1 MAQKITYDLL
11 TKLFDRNTFFSLAQ
25 EMIAQKEAGTY
36 RLVYVNIDSFK
47 MVNEQYGI
55 ESGDEVLKWVGESL
69 QRLTD
74 ATSGICAR
82 ISSDNFAMLYEDELV
97 CQSMIDDTY
106 SMAVCPPAIN
116 KKIKLTVG
124 RYIVKDK
131 SLPVVSMFDRA
142 RIAAGQIKGDYEVSF
157 NFYDDS
163 MRNLLIKK
171 QSIMD
176 NMEDAVANHEFTVWY
191 QPQYNHLN
199 RKIVGV
205 EALVRWKRD
214 GQFISPA
221 EFIPLFEQNG
231 FIYKLDK
238 YVWETVCN
246 DISKWID
253 AGNEPVP
260 VSVNISRKD
269 ILHDDFI
276 DTLRNLLA
284 RYRID
289 YKYMRLEITESAF
302 AEETGLVTKKV
313 NELIRL
319 GFVVEIDDFGSG
331 YSSLNTIKDVPA
343 SVLKLDMRFFEQ
355 TNNVQR
361 AGLVIE
367 STIRMAK
374 WLGMSV
380 IAEGVEEEAQ
390 ADFLKSIGCHYIQGY
405 YYAKPMPKEDFE
417 LLMKKSKLEPRLDRL
432 KALDTFKNSNFW
444 DPNSLET
451 LIFNSYVGGACIFE
465 YRNGRTQVVRINDQY
480 GKAFGKIKPPDGLI
494 ESPLITE
501 CPDPEARKLFL
512 DTTEK
517 AIETSNIEV
526 CELMMSDGV
535 HTEYV
540 RVAMRVLAKTDDR
553 ALLYALITNQTAQ
566 REAEMHEKNMLKQ
579 LDAALEAVNAA
590 VTVTRYGKDSL
601 SEVLYVSSN
610 FRNMF
615 EYTEEE
621 FEKGFA
627 NINNLIC
634 KEDRPK
640 YEHMM
645 LGLKEEGDKMSCDFR
660 AEKKDGTYRY
670 MTSVNTLIAMDGVEG
685 DVIVTVAS
693 DVTEL
698 YPDEVEN

>member
-25 EMIAQKEAGTY
+25 EMIAQKEEGTY
-36 RLVYVNIDSFK
+36 RMVFVNIDSFK

-82 ISSDNFAMLYEDELV
+82 ISSDNFAMLYEEELV

-171 QSIMD
+171 QSITD
-176 NMEDAVANHEFTVWY
+176 NMEDAVANHEFVVWY
-191 QPQYNHLN
+191 QPQYNHAN

-205 EALVRWKRD
+205 EALVRWKRE
-214 GQFISPA
+214 GQFVSPA

-253 AGNEPVP
+253 EGNEPIP

-302 AEETGLVTKKV
+302 AEETGLITKKV

-331 YSSLNTIKDVPA
+331 YSSLNTLKDVPA

-355 TNNVQR
+355 TSNVQR

-417 LLMKKSKLEPRLDRL
+417 LLMRKSKKEPRLERL

-465 YRNGRTQVVRINDQY
+465 YRNGRTQVVRTNDQFE
-480 GKAFGKIKPPDGLI
+480 KAFGKIKPPEGLI
-494 ESPLITE
+494 ESPMITE
-501 CPDPEARKLFL
+501 SPDPEARKLFL
-512 DTTEK
+512 DTVEK
-517 AIETSNIEV
+517 TIETSNIEI
-526 CELMMSDGV
+526 CELRMSDGE
-535 HTEYV
+535 HIEYV

-553 ALLYALITNQTAQ
+553 ALLYSLLTNQTAQ
-566 REAEMHEKNMLKQ
+566 IEAEMHERNMLKQ

-627 NINNLIC
+627 NINKLIC
-634 KEDRPK
+634 EEDRPK

-645 LGLKEEGDKMSCDFR
+645 LSLKEEGDKMSCDFR
-660 AEKKDGTYRY
+660 ARKKDGTYRH

-698 YPDEVEN
+698 YPEEA

>member
-25 EMIAQKEAGTY
+25 EMIAQKEEGTY
-36 RLVYVNIDSFK
+36 RMVFVNIDSFK

-82 ISSDNFAMLYEDELV
+82 ISSDNFAMLYEEELV

-157 NFYDDS
+157 SFYDDS

-171 QSIMD
+171 QSITD
-176 NMEDAVANHEFTVWY
+176 NMEDAVANHEFVVWY
-191 QPQYNHLN
+191 QPQYNHAN

-205 EALVRWKRD
+205 EALVRWKRE

-238 YVWETVCN
+238 YVWETVCK

-253 AGNEPVP
+253 EGNEPIP

-302 AEETGLVTKKV
+302 AEETGLITKKA

-331 YSSLNTIKDVPA
+331 YSSLNTLKDVPA

-355 TNNVQR
+355 TSNVQR

-417 LLMKKSKLEPRLDRL
+417 LLMKKSKKEPRLERL

-465 YRNGRTQVVRINDQY
+465 YRNGRTQVIRTNDQFE
-480 GKAFGKIKPPDGLI
+480 KAFGKIKPPEGLI
-494 ESPLITE
+494 ESPMITE
-501 CPDPEARKLFL
+501 SPDPEARKLFL
-512 DTTEK
+512 DTVEK
-517 AIETSNIEV
+517 TIETSNIEI
-526 CELMMSDGV
+526 CELKMSDGE
-535 HTEYV
+535 HMEYV

-553 ALLYALITNQTAQ
+553 VLLYSLLTNQTAQ
-566 REAEMHEKNMLKQ
+566 IEAEMHERNMLKQ
-579 LDAALEAVNAA
+579 LDAALEAANAA

-610 FRNMF
+610 FCNMF

-634 KEDRPK
+634 EEDRPK

-645 LGLKEEGDKMSCDFR
+645 LSLKEEGDKMSCDFR
-660 AEKKDGTYRY
+660 ARKKDGTYRH

-698 YPDEVEN
+698 YPEEA

>member
-25 EMIAQKEAGTY
+25 EMIAQKEEGTY
-36 RLVYVNIDSFK
+36 RMVFVNIDSFK

-82 ISSDNFAMLYEDELV
+82 ISSDNFAMLYEEELV

-171 QSIMD
+171 QSITD
-176 NMEDAVANHEFTVWY
+176 NMEDAVANHEFVVWY
-191 QPQYNHLN
+191 QPQYNHAN

-205 EALVRWKRD
+205 EALVRWKRE
-214 GQFISPA
+214 GQFVSPA

-253 AGNEPVP
+253 EGNEPIP

-302 AEETGLVTKKV
+302 AEETGLITKKV

-331 YSSLNTIKDVPA
+331 YSSLNTLKDVPA

-355 TNNVQR
+355 TSNVQR

-417 LLMKKSKLEPRLDRL
+417 LLMRKSKKEPRLERL

-465 YRNGRTQVVRINDQY
+465 YRNGRTQVVRTNDQFE
-480 GKAFGKIKPPDGLI
+480 KAFGKIKPPEGLI
-494 ESPLITE
+494 ESPMITE
-501 CPDPEARKLFL
+501 SPDPEARKLFL
-512 DTTEK
+512 DTVEK
-517 AIETSNIEV
+517 TIETSNIEI
-526 CELMMSDGV
+526 CELRMSDGE
-535 HTEYV
+535 HIEYV

-553 ALLYALITNQTAQ
+553 VLLYSLLTNQTAQ
-566 REAEMHEKNMLKQ
+566 IEAEMHERNMLKQ

-634 KEDRPK
+634 EEDRPK

-645 LGLKEEGDKMSCDFR
+645 LSLKEEGDKMSCDFR
-660 AEKKDGTYRY
+660 ARKKDGTYRH

-698 YPDEVEN
+698 YPEEA

>member
-25 EMIAQKEAGTY
+25 EMIAQKEEGTY
-36 RLVYVNIDSFK
+36 RMVFVNIDSFK

-55 ESGDEVLKWVGESL
+55 ECGDEVLKWVGESL

-82 ISSDNFAMLYEDELV
+82 ISSDNFAMLYEEELV

-176 NMEDAVANHEFTVWY
+176 NMEDAVANHEFVVWY
-191 QPQYNHLN
+191 QPQYNHAN

-205 EALVRWKRD
+205 EALVRWKRE
-214 GQFISPA
+214 GQFVSPA

-253 AGNEPVP
+253 EGNELIP

-302 AEETGLVTKKV
+302 AEETGLITKKV

-331 YSSLNTIKDVPA
+331 YSSLNTLKDVPA

-355 TNNVQR
+355 TSNVQR

-417 LLMKKSKLEPRLDRL
+417 LLMRKSKKEPRLERL

-465 YRNGRTQVVRINDQY
+465 YRNGRTQVVRTNDQFE
-480 GKAFGKIKPPDGLI
+480 KAFGKIKPPEGLI
-494 ESPLITE
+494 ESPMITE
-501 CPDPEARKLFL
+501 SPDPEARKLFL
-512 DTTEK
+512 DTVEK
-517 AIETSNIEV
+517 TIETSNIEI
-526 CELMMSDGV
+526 CELRMSDGE
-535 HTEYV
+535 HIEYV

-553 ALLYALITNQTAQ
+553 ALLYSLLTNQTAQ
-566 REAEMHEKNMLKQ
+566 IEAEMHERNMLKQ

-634 KEDRPK
+634 EEDRPK

-645 LGLKEEGDKMSCDFR
+645 LSLKEEGDKMSCDFR
-660 AEKKDGTYRY
+660 ARKKDGTYRH

-698 YPDEVEN
+698 YPEEA

>member
-25 EMIAQKEAGTY
+25 EMIAQKEEGTY
-36 RLVYVNIDSFK
+36 RMVFVNIDSFK

-82 ISSDNFAMLYEDELV
+82 ISSDNFAMLYEEELV

-171 QSIMD
+171 QSITD
-176 NMEDAVANHEFTVWY
+176 NMEDAVANHEFVVWY
-191 QPQYNHLN
+191 QPQYNHAN

-205 EALVRWKRD
+205 EALVRWKRE
-214 GQFISPA
+214 GQFVSPA

-253 AGNEPVP
+253 EGNELIP

-302 AEETGLVTKKV
+302 AEETGLITKKV

-331 YSSLNTIKDVPA
+331 YSSLNTLKDVPA

-355 TNNVQR
+355 TSNVQR

-417 LLMKKSKLEPRLDRL
+417 LLMKKSKKEPRLERL

-465 YRNGRTQVVRINDQY
+465 YRNGRTQVVRTNDQFE
-480 GKAFGKIKPPDGLI
+480 KAFGKIKPPEGLI
-494 ESPLITE
+494 ESPMITE
-501 CPDPEARKLFL
+501 SPDPEARKLFL
-512 DTTEK
+512 DTVEK
-517 AIETSNIEV
+517 TIETSNIEI
-526 CELMMSDGV
+526 CELRMSDGE
-535 HTEYV
+535 HIEYV

-553 ALLYALITNQTAQ
+553 ALLYSLLTNQTAQ
-566 REAEMHEKNMLKQ
+566 IEAEMHERNMLKQ

-627 NINNLIC
+627 NINKLIC
-634 KEDRPK
+634 EEDRPK

-645 LGLKEEGDKMSCDFR
+645 LSLKEEGDKMSCDFR
-660 AEKKDGTYRY
+660 ARKKDGTYRH

-698 YPDEVEN
+698 YPEEA

>member
-25 EMIAQKEAGTY
+25 EMIAQKEEGTY
-36 RLVYVNIDSFK
+36 RMVFVNIDSFK

-82 ISSDNFAMLYEDELV
+82 ISSDNFAMLYEEELV

-157 NFYDDS
+157 SFYDDS

-171 QSIMD
+171 QSITD
-176 NMEDAVANHEFTVWY
+176 NMEDAVANHEFVVWY
-191 QPQYNHLN
+191 QPQYNHAN

-205 EALVRWKRD
+205 EALVRWKRE
-214 GQFISPA
+214 GQFVSPA

-238 YVWETVCN
+238 YVWETVCK

-253 AGNEPVP
+253 EGNEPIP

-302 AEETGLVTKKV
+302 AEETGLITKKA

-331 YSSLNTIKDVPA
+331 YSSLNTLKDVPA

-355 TNNVQR
+355 TSNIQR

-417 LLMKKSKLEPRLDRL
+417 LLMKKSKKEPRLERL

-465 YRNGRTQVVRINDQY
+465 YRNGRTQVIRTNDQFE
-480 GKAFGKIKPPDGLI
+480 KAFGKIKPPEGLI
-494 ESPLITE
+494 ESPMITE
-501 CPDPEARKLFL
+501 SPDPEARKLFL
-512 DTTEK
+512 DTVEK
-517 AIETSNIEV
+517 TIKTSNIEI
-526 CELMMSDGV
+526 CELRMSDGE
-535 HTEYV
+535 HIEYV

-553 ALLYALITNQTAQ
+553 VLLYSLLTNQTAQ
-566 REAEMHEKNMLKQ
+566 IEAEMHERNMLKQ
-579 LDAALEAVNAA
+579 LDAALEAANAA

-634 KEDRPK
+634 EEDRPK

-645 LGLKEEGDKMSCDFR
+645 LSLKEEGDKVNCDFR
-660 AEKKDGTYRY
+660 ARKKDGTYRH

-685 DVIVTVAS
+685 DVIVTVAL

-698 YPDEVEN
+698 YPEES

>member
-25 EMIAQKEAGTY
+25 EMIAQKEEGTY
-36 RLVYVNIDSFK
+36 RMVFVNIDSFK

-82 ISSDNFAMLYEDELV
+82 ISSDNFAMLYEEELV

-157 NFYDDS
+157 SFYDDS

-171 QSIMD
+171 QSITD
-176 NMEDAVANHEFTVWY
+176 NMEDAVANHEFVVWY
-191 QPQYNHLN
+191 QPQYNHAN

-205 EALVRWKRD
+205 EALVRWKRE

-238 YVWETVCN
+238 YVWETVCK

-253 AGNEPVP
+253 EGNEPIP

-302 AEETGLVTKKV
+302 AEETGLITKKA

-331 YSSLNTIKDVPA
+331 YSSLNTLKDVPA

-355 TNNVQR
+355 TSNVQR

-417 LLMKKSKLEPRLDRL
+417 LLMKKSKKEPRLERL

-465 YRNGRTQVVRINDQY
+465 YRNGRTQVIRTNDQFE
-480 GKAFGKIKPPDGLI
+480 KAFGKIKPPEGLI
-494 ESPLITE
+494 ESPMITE
-501 CPDPEARKLFL
+501 SPDPEARKLFL
-512 DTTEK
+512 DTVEK
-517 AIETSNIEV
+517 TIKTSNIEI
-526 CELMMSDGV
+526 CELRMSDGE
-535 HTEYV
+535 HIEYV

-553 ALLYALITNQTAQ
+553 VLLYSLLTNQTAQ
-566 REAEMHEKNMLKQ
+566 IEAEMHERNMLKQ
-579 LDAALEAVNAA
+579 LDAALEAANAA

-634 KEDRPK
+634 EEDRPK

-645 LGLKEEGDKMSCDFR
+645 LSLKEEGDKVNCDFR
-660 AEKKDGTYRY
+660 ARKKDGTYRH

-685 DVIVTVAS
+685 DVIVTVAL

-698 YPDEVEN
+698 YPEEASN

>member
-25 EMIAQKEAGTY
+25 EMIAQKEEGTY
-36 RLVYVNIDSFK
+36 RMVFVNIDSFK

-82 ISSDNFAMLYEDELV
+82 ISSDNFAMLYEEELV

-157 NFYDDS
+157 SFYDDS

-171 QSIMD
+171 QSITD
-176 NMEDAVANHEFTVWY
+176 NMEDAVANHEFVVWY
-191 QPQYNHLN
+191 QPQYNHAN

-205 EALVRWKRD
+205 EALVRWKRE
-214 GQFISPA
+214 GQFVSPA

-238 YVWETVCN
+238 YVWETVCS

-253 AGNEPVP
+253 EGNEPIP

-302 AEETGLVTKKV
+302 AEETGLITKKA

-331 YSSLNTIKDVPA
+331 YSSLNTLKDVPA

-355 TNNVQR
+355 TSNVQR

-417 LLMKKSKLEPRLDRL
+417 LLMKKSKKEPRLERL

-465 YRNGRTQVVRINDQY
+465 YRNGRTQVIRTNDQFE
-480 GKAFGKIKPPDGLI
+480 KAFGKIKPPEGLI
-494 ESPLITE
+494 ESPMITE
-501 CPDPEARKLFL
+501 SPDPEARKLFL
-512 DTTEK
+512 DTVEK
-517 AIETSNIEV
+517 TIKTSNIEI
-526 CELMMSDGV
+526 CELRMSDGE
-535 HTEYV
+535 HIEYV

-553 ALLYALITNQTAQ
+553 VLLYSLLTNQTAQ
-566 REAEMHEKNMLKQ
+566 IEAEMHERNMLKQ
-579 LDAALEAVNAA
+579 LDAALEAANAA

-634 KEDRPK
+634 EEDRPK

-645 LGLKEEGDKMSCDFR
+645 LSLKEEGDKVNCDFR
-660 AEKKDGTYRY
+660 ARKKDGTFRH

-685 DVIVTVAS
+685 DVIVTVAL
-693 DVTEL
+693 DITEL
-698 YPDEVEN
+698 YPEEA

>member
-25 EMIAQKEAGTY
+25 EMIAQKEEGTY
-36 RLVYVNIDSFK
+36 RMVFVNIDSFK

-55 ESGDEVLKWVGESL
+55 ECGDEVLKWVGESL

-82 ISSDNFAMLYEDELV
+82 ISSDNFAMLYEEELV

-106 SMAVCPPAIN
+106 SIAVCPPAIN

-171 QSIMD
+171 QSITD
-176 NMEDAVANHEFTVWY
+176 NMEDAVANHEFVVWY
-191 QPQYNHLN
+191 QPQYNHAN

-205 EALVRWKRD
+205 EALVRWKRE
-214 GQFISPA
+214 GQFVSPA

-253 AGNEPVP
+253 EGNELIP

-302 AEETGLVTKKV
+302 AEETGLITKKV

-331 YSSLNTIKDVPA
+331 YSSLNTLKDVPA

-355 TNNVQR
+355 TSNVQR

-417 LLMKKSKLEPRLDRL
+417 LLMRKSKKEPRLERL

-465 YRNGRTQVVRINDQY
+465 YRNGRTQVVRTNDQFE
-480 GKAFGKIKPPDGLI
+480 KAFGKIKPPEGLI
-494 ESPLITE
+494 ESPMITE
-501 CPDPEARKLFL
+501 SPDPEARKLFL
-512 DTTEK
+512 DTVEK
-517 AIETSNIEV
+517 TIETSNIEI
-526 CELMMSDGV
+526 CELKMSDGE
-535 HTEYV
+535 HIEYV

-553 ALLYALITNQTAQ
+553 ALLYSLLTNQTAQ
-566 REAEMHEKNMLKQ
+566 IEAEMHERNMLKQ

-627 NINNLIC
+627 NINKLIC
-634 KEDRPK
+634 EEDRPK

-645 LGLKEEGDKMSCDFR
+645 LSLKEEGDKMSCDFR
-660 AEKKDGTYRY
+660 ARKKDGTYRH

-698 YPDEVEN
+698 YPEEA

>member
-25 EMIAQKEAGTY
+25 EMIAQKEEGTY
-36 RLVYVNIDSFK
+36 RMVFVNIDSFK

-82 ISSDNFAMLYEDELV
+82 ISSDNFAMLYEEELV

-171 QSIMD
+171 QSITD
-176 NMEDAVANHEFTVWY
+176 NMEDAVANHEFVVWY
-191 QPQYNHLN
+191 QPQYNHAN

-205 EALVRWKRD
+205 EALVRWKRE
-214 GQFISPA
+214 GQFVSPA

-253 AGNEPVP
+253 EGNELIP

-302 AEETGLVTKKV
+302 AEETGLITKKV

-331 YSSLNTIKDVPA
+331 YSSLNTLKDVPA

-355 TNNVQR
+355 TSNVQR

-417 LLMKKSKLEPRLDRL
+417 LLMKKSKKEPRLERL

-465 YRNGRTQVVRINDQY
+465 YRNGRTQVVRTNDQFE
-480 GKAFGKIKPPDGLI
+480 KAFGKIKPPEGLI
-494 ESPLITE
+494 ESPMITE
-501 CPDPEARKLFL
+501 SPDPEARKLFL
-512 DTTEK
+512 DTVEK
-517 AIETSNIEV
+517 TIETSNIEI
-526 CELMMSDGV
+526 CELRMSDGE
-535 HTEYV
+535 HIEYV

-553 ALLYALITNQTAQ
+553 ALLYSLLTNQTAQ
-566 REAEMHEKNMLKQ
+566 IEAEMHERNMLKQ

-634 KEDRPK
+634 EEDRPK

-645 LGLKEEGDKMSCDFR
+645 LSLKEEGDKMSCDFR
-660 AEKKDGTYRY
+660 ARKKDGTYRH

-698 YPDEVEN
+698 YPEEA

>member
-25 EMIAQKEAGTY
+25 EMIAQKEEGTY
-36 RLVYVNIDSFK
+36 RMVFVNIDSFK

-82 ISSDNFAMLYEDELV
+82 ISSDNFAMLYEEELV

-157 NFYDDS
+157 SFYDDS

-171 QSIMD
+171 QSITD
-176 NMEDAVANHEFTVWY
+176 NMEDAVANHEFVVWY
-191 QPQYNHLN
+191 QPQYNHAN

-205 EALVRWKRD
+205 EALVRWKRED
-214 GQFISPA
+214 QFISPA

-238 YVWETVCN
+238 YVWETVCS

-253 AGNEPVP
+253 EGNEPIP

-289 YKYMRLEITESAF
+289 YKHMRLEITESAF
-302 AEETGLVTKKV
+302 AEETGLITKKA

-331 YSSLNTIKDVPA
+331 YSSLNTLKDVPA

-355 TNNVQR
+355 TSNVQR

-417 LLMKKSKLEPRLDRL
+417 LLMKKSKKEPRLERL

-465 YRNGRTQVVRINDQY
+465 YRNGRTQVIRTNDQFE
-480 GKAFGKIKPPDGLI
+480 KAFGKIKPPEGLI
-494 ESPLITE
+494 ESPMITE
-501 CPDPEARKLFL
+501 SPDPEARKLFL
-512 DTTEK
+512 DTVEK
-517 AIETSNIEV
+517 TIKTSNIEI
-526 CELMMSDGV
+526 CELRMSDGE
-535 HTEYV
+535 HIEYV

-553 ALLYALITNQTAQ
+553 VLLYSLLTNQTAQ
-566 REAEMHEKNMLKQ
+566 IEAEMHERNMLKQ
-579 LDAALEAVNAA
+579 LDAALEAANAA

-634 KEDRPK
+634 EEDRPK

-645 LGLKEEGDKMSCDFR
+645 LSLKEEGDKVNCDFR
-660 AEKKDGTYRY
+660 ARKKDGTYRH

-685 DVIVTVAS
+685 DVIVTVAL

-698 YPDEVEN
+698 YPEEASN